1 MCMHVCSSW
10 SFALGRAL
18 IKAESDRQRLNERDA
33 PVFQL
38 LDKHGVNTV
47 SSNHCLAVRQG
58 QAKKEH

>member
-10 SFALGRAL
+10 LFALGRAL
-18 IKAESDRQRLNERDA
+18 IKAESDRKRLNERDA

-47 SSNHCLAVRQG
+47 SSNITITVWL
-58 QAKKEH
+58 